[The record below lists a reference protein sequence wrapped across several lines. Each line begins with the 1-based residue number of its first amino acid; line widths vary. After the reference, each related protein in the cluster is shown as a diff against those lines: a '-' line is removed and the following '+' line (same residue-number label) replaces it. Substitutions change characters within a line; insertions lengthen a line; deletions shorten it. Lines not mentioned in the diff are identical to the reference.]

1 MLAEAGSLFYR
12 PKDKK
17 MHADK
22 AKQNFYRTGG
32 DMFMLLNIWEQ
43 WSEANYSQ
51 SFVLVPSGVILVS
64 YLLADGAMKTMFSL
78 RHFPELVTFEINW
91 PGSVSV
97 LRSFRRQMRI
107 RTISLLFKRRLLL
120 ASSIAPYVLSNF
132 R

>member
-51 SFVLVPSGVILVS
+51 SFVLIPLGVISVS
-64 YLLADGAMKTMFSL
+64 YHFTDGAMKTMFSS

-91 PGSVSV
+91 PGSVSA
-97 LRSFRRQMRI
+97 LRSFQRQMRT
-107 RTISLLFKRRLLL
+107 RTI
-120 ASSIAPYVLSNF
+120 
-132 R
+132 